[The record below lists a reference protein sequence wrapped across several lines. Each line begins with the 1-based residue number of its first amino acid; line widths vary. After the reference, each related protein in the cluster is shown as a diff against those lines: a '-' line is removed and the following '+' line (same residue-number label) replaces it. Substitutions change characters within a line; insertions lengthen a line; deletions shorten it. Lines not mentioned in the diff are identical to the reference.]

1 MSMRKYEMMLL
12 FDTNEMTKGWEEYEQ
27 LVKGAL
33 DKYGASVTSLEK
45 WGDRKLAYEINKLRR
60 ATYML
65 VFFEMDSNKVPEL
78 DRDFRLNE
86 KVLRHMIIK
95 DEKVDI
101 DPETLR
107 RMREE
112 QEENLEAMSVD

>member
-33 DKYGASVTSLEK
+33 DKYGASVASLEK

-65 VFFEMDSNKVPEL
+65 VHFEMDSNKVPEL